1 MYDDLCGGMKISRA
15 GVIAEALPRPEHVIF
30 ASASQRRKIGET
42 AEPLIVIRDHGRDL
56 RLLEHE
62 LRNEDGV
69 WVASAAPGQIAAV
82 AAKPAEKWALEGT
95 NFFRRGNGFQQTLN
109 VHRQT
114 SDLQFRVERWA
125 LSV

>member
-1 MYDDLCGGMKISRA
+1 MYDGLCGGMKISRA

-30 ASASQRRKIGET
+30 GSASQRRKIGET

-69 WVASAAPGQIAAV
+69 WVASAAAGRSAAV
-82 AAKPAEKWALEGT
+82 AAKPAGKWAPAGT
-95 NFFRRGNGFQQTLN
+95 KFVGPGHGGQ
-109 VHRQT
+109 
-114 SDLQFRVERWA
+114 
-125 LSV
+125 